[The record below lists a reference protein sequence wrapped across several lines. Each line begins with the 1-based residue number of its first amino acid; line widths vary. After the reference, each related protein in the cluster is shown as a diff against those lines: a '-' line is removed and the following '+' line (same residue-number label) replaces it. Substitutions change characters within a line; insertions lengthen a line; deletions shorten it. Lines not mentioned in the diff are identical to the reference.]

1 MAAAAA
7 AAAALTAVLGGSTE
21 AAINTDVDQ
30 IEARDVVKD
39 FKQSDGPDHFSGE
52 GSGTLQRWIAYKRRL
67 RGAMRRSHVVFRH
80 MFAGLSTNCEI
91 DELKLA
97 QFPSSAKELL
107 LDVLT
112 LTTSGT
118 ARSHLIEFENNKTNV
133 FAVVKTPG

>member
-1 MAAAAA
+1 MCK
-7 AAAALTAVLGGSTE
+7 LSL
-21 AAINTDVDQ
+21 
-30 IEARDVVKD
+30 
-39 FKQSDGPDHFSGE
+39 
-52 GSGTLQRWIAYKRRL
+52 
-67 RGAMRRSHVVFRH
+67 GAMRRSHVVFRH

-118 ARSHLIEFENNKTNV
+118 ARSHLIEFENNLDGSEAFIFLDKLYIKNDMTERSE
-133 FAVVKTPG
+133 VKEALINIKLGKENPEKKLQEIGSII